1 MLNVPATLQ
10 EKRNS
15 PLPCRHNTPA
25 CGSPVYTRPQRPE
38 AAYQDC
44 ASPHFTT
51 TRLRRQDPPQVYHP
65 PPGCC
70 LLADCLAAGK
80 NQTVRRARPLAL
92 RRAITFRPFLVLM
105 RFRNPCSRLRL
116 RFEGCLKVN
125 DIAHSLSRDHFSMKR
140 PHYRGG
146 TGGCQSTLTRQ
157 SALQGRT
164 KGEPD
169 LNGERFLTA
178 RSLLNLELLR
188 HSCPTV
194 TNMPQKQAED
204 ASCRI
209 DLTNCSEKIIVPVCN
224 NLHPGIQ
231 LALVD
236 SGAVGRSGMELFLAA
251 CGRSRNRI
259 YAF

>member
-1 MLNVPATLQ
+1 MCWISRLRFKKNGTALCPADITH
-10 EKRNS
+10 
-15 PLPCRHNTPA
+15 LPVGHQP
-25 CGSPVYTRPQRPE
+25 RPGLKDQRPR
-38 AAYQDC
+38 AKTVRRRI
-44 ASPHFTT
+44 FTT

-125 DIAHSLSRDHFSMKR
+125 DIAHSLSRDHSSMKR

-146 TGGCQSTLTRQ
+146 TGGCQSTCLLQ

-164 KGEPD
+164 EGEPELEWGKVSD
-169 LNGERFLTA
+169 HAIATQPRTLEALLPDCDKHATETGRGRVLPH
-178 RSLLNLELLR
+178 RSKQLFCKDNR
-188 HSCPTV
+188 SS
-194 TNMPQKQAED
+194 PQQ
-204 ASCRI
+204 S
-209 DLTNCSEKIIVPVCN
+209 PPW
-224 NLHPGIQ
+224 HP
-231 LALVD
+231 
-236 SGAVGRSGMELFLAA
+236 A
-251 CGRSRNRI
+251 CVN
-259 YAF
+259 

>member
-1 MLNVPATLQ
+1 MCWISRLRFKKNGTALCPADITH
-10 EKRNS
+10 
-15 PLPCRHNTPA
+15 LPVGHQP
-25 CGSPVYTRPQRPE
+25 RPGLKDQRPR
-38 AAYQDC
+38 AKTVRRRI
-44 ASPHFTT
+44 FTT

-125 DIAHSLSRDHFSMKR
+125 DIAHSLSRDHSSMKR

-146 TGGCQSTLTRQ
+146 TGGCQSTCLLQ

-164 KGEPD
+164 EGEPELEWGKVSD
-169 LNGERFLTA
+169 HALATQPRTLEALLPDCDKHATETGRGLVLPH
-178 RSLLNLELLR
+178 RSKQLFCKDNR
-188 HSCPTV
+188 SS
-194 TNMPQKQAED
+194 PQQ
-204 ASCRI
+204 S
-209 DLTNCSEKIIVPVCN
+209 PPW
-224 NLHPGIQ
+224 HP
-231 LALVD
+231 
-236 SGAVGRSGMELFLAA
+236 A
-251 CGRSRNRI
+251 CVN
-259 YAF
+259 

>member
-1 MLNVPATLQ
+1 MCWISRLRFKKNGTALCPADITH
-10 EKRNS
+10 
-15 PLPCRHNTPA
+15 LPVGHQ
-25 CGSPVYTRPQRPE
+25 SRPGLKDQRPR
-38 AAYQDC
+38 AKTVRRRI
-44 ASPHFTT
+44 FTT

-125 DIAHSLSRDHFSMKR
+125 DIAHSLSRDHSSMKR

-146 TGGCQSTLTRQ
+146 TGGCQSTCLLQ

-164 KGEPD
+164 EGEPELEWGKVSD
-169 LNGERFLTA
+169 HALATQPRTLEALLPDCDKHATETGRGLVLPH
-178 RSLLNLELLR
+178 RSKQLFCKDNR
-188 HSCPTV
+188 SS
-194 TNMPQKQAED
+194 PQQ
-204 ASCRI
+204 S
-209 DLTNCSEKIIVPVCN
+209 PPW
-224 NLHPGIQ
+224 HP
-231 LALVD
+231 
-236 SGAVGRSGMELFLAA
+236 A
-251 CGRSRNRI
+251 CVN
-259 YAF
+259 

>member
-1 MLNVPATLQ
+1 MCWMSRLRFKNNGTALCPADITH
-10 EKRNS
+10 
-15 PLPCRHNTPA
+15 LPVGHQ
-25 CGSPVYTRPQRPE
+25 SRPGLKEPE
-38 AAYQDC
+38 AACRDC
-44 ASPHFTT
+44 ASPHFST

-146 TGGCQSTLTRQ
+146 TGGCQSTC
-157 SALQGRT
+157 AL
-164 KGEPD
+164 
-169 LNGERFLTA
+169 
-178 RSLLNLELLR
+178 
-188 HSCPTV
+188 
-194 TNMPQKQAED
+194 
-204 ASCRI
+204 
-209 DLTNCSEKIIVPVCN
+209 
-224 NLHPGIQ
+224 Q
-231 LALVD
+231 LALH
-236 SGAVGRSGMELFLAA
+236 GRSEGDSELEWEKVSDRAIATQPRTLEALLPDCDKHA
-251 CGRSRNRI
+251 TETGRGSVLPH
-259 YAF
+259 

>member
-1 MLNVPATLQ
+1 MCWISRLRFKKNGTALCPADITH
-10 EKRNS
+10 
-15 PLPCRHNTPA
+15 LPVGHQ
-25 CGSPVYTRPQRPE
+25 SRPGLKDQRPR
-38 AAYQDC
+38 AKTVRRRI
-44 ASPHFTT
+44 FTT

-125 DIAHSLSRDHFSMKR
+125 DIAHSLSRDHSSMKR

-146 TGGCQSTLTRQ
+146 TGGCQSTCLLQ

-164 KGEPD
+164 EGEPELEWGKVSD
-169 LNGERFLTA
+169 RALATQPRTLEALLPDCDKHATETGRGLVLPH
-178 RSLLNLELLR
+178 RSKQLFCKDNR
-188 HSCPTV
+188 SS
-194 TNMPQKQAED
+194 PQQ
-204 ASCRI
+204 S
-209 DLTNCSEKIIVPVCN
+209 PPW
-224 NLHPGIQ
+224 HP
-231 LALVD
+231 
-236 SGAVGRSGMELFLAA
+236 A
-251 CGRSRNRI
+251 CVN
-259 YAF
+259 

>member
-1 MLNVPATLQ
+1 MLDIPATLQ

-25 CGSPVYTRPQRPE
+25 CGSPVRPGLKDQRPR
-38 AAYQDC
+38 AKTVRRRI
-44 ASPHFTT
+44 FTT

-125 DIAHSLSRDHFSMKR
+125 DIAHSLSRDHSSMKR

-146 TGGCQSTLTRQ
+146 TGGCQSTCLLQ

-164 KGEPD
+164 EGEPELEWGKVSD
-169 LNGERFLTA
+169 HALATQPRTLEALLPDCDKHATETGRGRVLPH
-178 RSLLNLELLR
+178 RSN
-188 HSCPTV
+188 
-194 TNMPQKQAED
+194 
-204 ASCRI
+204 
-209 DLTNCSEKIIVPVCN
+209 
-224 NLHPGIQ
+224 
-231 LALVD
+231 
-236 SGAVGRSGMELFLAA
+236 
-251 CGRSRNRI
+251 
-259 YAF
+259 